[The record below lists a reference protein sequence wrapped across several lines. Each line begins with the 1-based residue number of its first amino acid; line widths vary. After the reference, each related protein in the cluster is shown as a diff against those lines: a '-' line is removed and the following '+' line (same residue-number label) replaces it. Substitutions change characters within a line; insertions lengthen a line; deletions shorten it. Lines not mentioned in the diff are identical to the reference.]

1 MPILLTP
8 QAARCYRLERLLRRR
23 GCVTFQELLEMVG
36 VSAATLKRDLL
47 WMRTNLAA
55 RIEYDAWENGYRL
68 DPQWPGVMSKVHEE
82 AEAIASGSHS
92 DLGAIGAAAHSSTR

>member
-55 RIEYDAWENGYRL
+55 RIEYDAWDNGYRL
-68 DPQWPGVMSKVHEE
+68 DPQWPGLISKVHEE

-92 DLGAIGAAAHSSTR
+92 DLGCDRAAAHSSTR